1 MLDLIL
7 LTAYGFVLPILVIVH
22 RDLGEEAD
30 ERRRERQR
38 REREADRRE
47 REAIDQHYHRR
58 IEAEDQHNLR
68 RMRIKIQVVFS
79 ILSAVGAI
87 YYWFYS
93 GDYAKGKPVTGTGT
107 C

>member
-1 MLDLIL
+1 MLDIIL
-7 LTAYGFVLPILVIVH
+7 LAAYGTVLPILAIVF

-30 ERRRERQR
+30 ERQRERQR

-58 IEAEDQHNLR
+58 IGAEDQHNLR
-68 RMRIKIQVVFS
+68 RMRIKIQVVFT
-79 ILSAVGAI
+79 ILSTAI

-93 GDYAKGKPVTGTGT
+93 GDYAKGKPMTGT